1 MQENTVYHYTS
12 LETLYHIINDA
23 NEKNLK
29 LRATHIDFLN
39 DYSEHTIAIRL
50 LKDELI
56 KYDNSLEKHKSKDF
70 QNKLNDKRM
79 SFFRNEELDEMY
91 PHIISFSECWDS
103 LPMWNNYAN
112 ASKGVALGFD
122 KTKLLQLKPYRFD
135 KCIYDSV
142 EYEKYLKENIKT
154 LHRCTTVDLYST
166 SFKKSFDSEILKKHF
181 KFLPILKDKSY
192 EYEQEHRLIIP
203 NKMAEKEQ
211 LKFQTSDMLLKPYKE
226 VLIPFEYLTEIVLG
240 PTLNLEKLKT
250 SLGLFLSQKNKNL
263 SLDNEIGKI
272 HLRKSEIP
280 FRAI

>member
-23 NEKNLK
+23 SNEHLK
-29 LRATHIDFLN
+29 LRATDIDFLN
-39 DYSEHTIAIRL
+39 DYSEHSIAIRL

-56 KYDNSLEKHKSKDF
+56 KYDNSLDKHDSKEF
-70 QNKLNDKRM
+70 QKKLNDKRM
-79 SFFRNEELDEMY
+79 SFFRRGEFDEMY

-103 LPMWNNYAN
+103 LPMWNTYAN
-112 ASKGVALGFD
+112 ASKGIALGFD
-122 KTKLLQLKPYRFD
+122 KTSLSQLAEYRFD

-142 EYEKYLKENIKT
+142 EYENYLKDNIKT
-154 LHRCTTVDLYST
+154 LHSCTKVTSYSIG
-166 SFKKSFDSEILKKHF
+166 FKQDFNSEILKEHF
-181 KFLPILKDKSY
+181 KYLPILKDKSY

-203 NKMAEKEQ
+203 NKIAEIEH

-250 SLGLFLSQKNKNL
+250 SLGLFLSQKKKNL
-263 SLDNEIGKI
+263 SLDNGEGKI